1 MDDGA
6 LWVAYDTAT
15 DEEQKRDLA
24 RRIVELHLP
33 FLRWYV
39 EKTAFPYWPAHVREE
54 YLAELVI
61 VALTRVPSYNR
72 LRLGHGGKVA
82 KFVTFLKPYLQG
94 VRWDISAREAPLRV
108 GRETRRMRADAQ
120 RFMWEESQAGRE
132 PTWEAIAEAVS
143 LAHGKPVSVE
153 RIQRIVNPPT
163 VVSGDE
169 PVGEN
174 KDQRWDIEAMASE
187 SAEDVVVAEESME
200 LLTDAVRSAV
210 ADLATTPLER
220 VLVMQRLM
228 AGSGRRWSLR
238 EVSEKCGVTP
248 AEVSRVERELTAKL
262 RDRLESVR
270 PVGDP

>member
-6 LWVAYDTAT
+6 LWVAYDTST
-15 DEEQKRDLA
+15 DDDQRRDLA
-24 RRIVELHLP
+24 KRIVEMHLP

-61 VALTRVPSYNR
+61 VALSRVPTYNR

-94 VRWDISAREAPLRV
+94 VRWDISAREAPIRV

-120 RFMWEESQAGRE
+120 RFIREESQAGKE
-132 PTWEAIAEAVS
+132 PSWEEIAEAVS
-143 LAHGKPVSVE
+143 RAHGKQVSAD
-153 RIQRIVNPPT
+153 RIRRIVNPPS

-169 PVGEN
+169 TVGDN
-174 KDQRWDIEAMASE
+174 QDARWDVETVPAE
-187 SAEDVVVAEESME
+187 SAEDAFIAREE
-200 LLTDAVRSAV
+200 LDGLTESVRNAI

-220 VLVMQRLM
+220 VIVMQRLM
-228 AGSGRRWSLR
+228 AEPGSKWSHR
-238 EVSEKCGVTP
+238 EVSEKCSVSM
-248 AEVSRVERELTAKL
+248 AEAARVERDLAAKL
-262 RDRLESVR
+262 RDRLS
-270 PVGDP
+270 